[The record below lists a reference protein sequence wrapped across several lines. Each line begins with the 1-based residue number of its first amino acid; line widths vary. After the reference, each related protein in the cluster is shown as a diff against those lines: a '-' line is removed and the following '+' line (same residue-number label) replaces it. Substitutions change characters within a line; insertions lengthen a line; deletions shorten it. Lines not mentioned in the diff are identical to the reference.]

1 MRLFVVLLWVLVLHQ
16 TLADIPDC
24 DYLDTV
30 ELSASQRLP
39 NGSYIYEGILIP
51 ERLTGEYDSRP
62 LPDDS
67 KESVNRRHWRGCVCK
82 LKSCVR
88 FCCRHDQ
95 IMKNGECTDTKEKE
109 LAQIDPY
116 LNVTNANGLEVK
128 RHFRTDLILQ
138 TDFHIPC
145 SSSNLYPLDNRVEGN
160 NYTLYEVGIVMFHF
174 AALNLYV
181 FPASYP
187 TTVCKMS
194 QRRHRQWVSYENS
207 KPMSPL
213 LYFLCLHLFPPL
225 LSVVMIIS
233 LICMILTIG
242 VYMCVKKL
250 HRNLQGKSFICYM
263 FCLFMGFLILLLD
276 LWKLTDAICFTAGY
290 LGYFFVMAA
299 FFWLSVIS
307 FHLWKELGGNSS
319 SHNRFL
325 PNNLFLA
332 FNGYAF
338 GMAAILTLIIF
349 ILDAFVAKED
359 NLDWMPLVG
368 YYTCWINGE
377 FGSHFMDFQI
387 ELSIFSP
394 PVAVDSSAMLYFYG
408 PMLVLIAFNMTMFIL
423 TAIRIVA
430 VKKELTKF
438 AQRQERTK
446 KLNSEKQTYMF
457 FLRLFVIMGM
467 SWSLEIISYL
477 VRNNEF
483 WKTVFTA
490 ADILNWSQGTVI
502 FVLFVL
508 KRSTL
513 KHCMDR

>member
-24 DYLDTV
+24 DDLDTV

-160 NYTLYEVGIVMFHF
+160 NYTLYENGTIHRHMDGVQMNKSEYCIQHNQLDDKDPQSRIVPHYCVQDEPKT
-174 AALNLYV
+174 AQ
-181 FPASYP
+181 
-187 TTVCKMS
+187 T
-194 QRRHRQWVSYENS
+194 
-207 KPMSPL
+207 
-213 LYFLCLHLFPPL
+213 
-225 LSVVMIIS
+225 VVMIIS

-368 YYTCWINGE
+368 YYTCWIN
-377 FGSHFMDFQI
+377 
-387 ELSIFSP
+387 
-394 PVAVDSSAMLYFYG
+394 AVDSSAMLYFYG

-446 KLNSEKQTYMF
+446 KLNSEKQTYIF

-513 KHCMDR
+513 KHCMDRIRGRSKEAEAEASGEDISLEETQLAPSLL